1 MELDCFCAVHILNW
15 HLHGKVEVTLYML
28 NPTPQPKADDRI
40 RTMMKN
46 LNFDDFQKLGQQNV
60 DTAMKLFGE
69 WNKSWQAIAAE
80 MTDYTKRSFEEGTA
94 TFEKLL
100 SAKSLEQAI
109 EIQSGFA
116 KRTYDGYM
124 HQMSKIGGMYAEL
137 AKEAYKPVEKAM
149 QSAR

>member
-1 MELDCFCAVHILNW
+1 MKRARAGTCRSQRSMPLSF
-15 HLHGKVEVTLYML
+15 
-28 NPTPQPKADDRI
+28 PQPI
-40 RTMMKN
+40 GSFPMLKN
-46 LNFDDFQKLGQQNV
+46 IDDFQKFGQYNV
-60 DTAMKLFGE
+60 DATMKVFGE
-69 WNKSWQAIAAE
+69 WSKGWQAIAAE
-80 MTDYTKRSFEEGTA
+80 MTDYTKRSFEESTA

-100 SAKSLEQAI
+100 SAKSVEQAI

-116 KRTYDGYM
+116 KRAYDGYM